1 MRIIILARI
10 HANLPA
16 LEAILA
22 EMEAHHW
29 DALWVIGDWI
39 THGPHP
45 AEVIERLRPLCTLGV
60 IGQGDQAVLQ
70 CAGSEEEATTAFSAA
85 CWSYHQLTRAQRR
98 YLRLLSSSLRFKLE
112 GRRFLLTQGHTLADG
127 EALRH
132 ELPTETWL
140 RIFKQAQADVLVVS
154 SGEKPF
160 VHRLGELLCI
170 NVGAVGYPQSEQ
182 AEASYAC
189 LTLAGGDLQVEFR
202 RVPYA
207 LQTVW
212 EACQEAGLPLFPP
225 LGQAELDPGSLPES
239 NQQAYAENEPGL
251 DRRLLP
257 VLELVRTRNPEE
269 DEARLLTVSHL
280 AMQLFDQLQ
289 PLHHLGREER
299 FWLECAALL
308 HSLERSR
315 HPRSYPRRALPIIL
329 NTTLL
334 PFDSRERLLI
344 GSLVRYQQ
352 KRPRKKHQNYALL
365 KAEERSKVQI
375 LAALLRLALAIAEN
389 GTAIE
394 DLYGEITPR
403 KVKLKLIT
411 HEPAETLQ
419 KEVKK
424 RGRRLAHLFGR
435 KLRVKV
441 LSLESPPPSPET
453 TEDR

>member
-16 LEAILA
+16 LKAILA
-22 EMEAHHW
+22 ELETQPY

-60 IGQGDQAVLQ
+60 IGQGDQAALQ
-70 CAGSEEEATTAFSAA
+70 CAGIEENPTDAFSAT
-85 CWSYHQLTRAQRR
+85 CWSYHRLAPAQRR

-112 GRRFLLTQGHTLADG
+112 GHRFLLTQGYDLADG
-127 EALRH
+127 ETLRH
-132 ELPTETWL
+132 DLPTETWL
-140 RIFKQAQADVLVVS
+140 RIFKKAQADVLVVS
-154 SGEKPF
+154 SGERPF

-170 NVGAVGYPQSEQ
+170 NVGAVGYLQSEET
-182 AEASYAC
+182 EASYTC
-189 LTLAGGDLQVEFR
+189 LTLAEGDLQVEFR

-207 LQTVW
+207 IQEVW
-212 EACQEAGLPLFPP
+212 DACHEAGIPPFPP
-225 LGQAELDPGSLPES
+225 VGQAQLAPEPVPEAS
-239 NQQAYAENEPGL
+239 QQTYGDSEPGL

-257 VLELVRTRNPEE
+257 VLELVRARNPEE
-269 DEARLLTVSHL
+269 DEARLLAVSRL
-280 AMQLFDQLQ
+280 ALQLFDQLH

-315 HPRSYPRRALPIIL
+315 HPRSYPRRGLQTIL
-329 NTTLL
+329 TTSLL

-375 LAALLRLALAIAEN
+375 LSALLRLALALAESE
-389 GTAIE
+389 TPIE
-394 DLYGEITPR
+394 EIYDEITPR
-403 KVKLKLIT
+403 KIKLSLLAHT
-411 HEPAETLQ
+411 PEETLKEKAQ
-419 KEVKK
+419 KHGK
-424 RGRRLAHLFGR
+424 RLAHLFGR

-441 LSLESPPPSPET
+441 LPLEGASLPAETPE
-453 TEDR
+453 EL